1 LIRFAKEKL
10 HRAYVREAAHLR
22 AVAENVTNGP
32 LKARLLEEVE
42 RQERLAD
49 EVRRDES

>member
-1 LIRFAKEKL
+1 M
-10 HRAYVREAAHLR
+10 
-22 AVAENVTNGP
+22 NVTNGP
-32 LKARLLEEVE
+32 LKARLLEEAA